1 MNLNTKYKGSDRMK
15 WQERFAERMDSL
27 ASSVAVSELLKLAE
41 QADVISF
48 AGGLPDPKIFPME
61 AIQEAMD
68 RVLAGDGPAAL
79 NYGPGLG
86 YTLLRDWIA
95 ERMLVKERAAASR
108 ENILVTS
115 GGVEALHL
123 ICMALLEPGD
133 TVVVGAPTY
142 LVALHVFRA
151 HQIKLVSIEL
161 DENGFDTE
169 GLEQCL
175 KELDRQGERP
185 KLVYVIPSFQNPSGL
200 TMNMERRHH
209 LIKIC
214 ERYNLPIVED
224 HAYADLRFEGEP
236 IAALKSL
243 APDRVILI
251 QTFSKI
257 FAPGVRLGWV
267 AADSSL
273 IQQLSLCKIGTDTC
287 ANTLGQRLVYQYA
300 SHGGIDTQI
309 SKAVLRYRRKR
320 DVMIKALSE
329 YLSGIVTWSRPGG
342 GFYVWLTLPESFD
355 SEALLRHAI
364 KNEKTAFVAGPVFFA
379 DGRGGQHLRL
389 SYSFIAEDQIEEGI
403 RRLAKAIKSQNTY

>member
-1 MNLNTKYKGSDRMK
+1 
-15 WQERFAERMDSL
+15 
-27 ASSVAVSELLKLAE
+27 
-41 QADVISF
+41 
-48 AGGLPDPKIFPME
+48 ME

-68 RVLAGDGPAAL
+68 RVLAEDGPVAL
-79 NYGPGLG
+79 NYGPGTG

-95 ERMLVKERAAASR
+95 ERMLTKDRAAVSR

-123 ICMALLEPGD
+123 ICMTLLEPGD

-151 HQIKLVSIEL
+151 HQVKMVSIEL
-161 DENGFDTE
+161 DENGLDTE
-169 GLEQCL
+169 VLEQRL
-175 KELDRQGERP
+175 NELDRQGERP

-200 TMNMERRHH
+200 TMNIDRRHQ

-214 ERYNLPIVED
+214 ERYNVPIVED
-224 HAYADLRFEGEP
+224 HAYADLRFEGKP

-243 APDRVILI
+243 APDRVILT

-273 IQQLSLCKIGTDTC
+273 IQQLALCKIGTDTC

-300 SHGGIDTQI
+300 SQGGIDAQV
-309 SKAVLRYRRKR
+309 SEAVRRYRHKR
-320 DVMIKALSE
+320 DVMIAALAE
-329 YLSGIVTWSRPGG
+329 HLSGIVTWSRPDG
-342 GFYVWLTLPESFD
+342 GFYVWLTLPESSD
-355 SEALLRHAI
+355 SEALLRYAI
-364 KNEKTAFVAGPVFFA
+364 ENEKTAFVAGQVFFA
-379 DGRGGQHLRL
+379 DGRGARHLRL

-403 RRLAKAIKSQNTY
+403 RRLANAIKS

>member
-1 MNLNTKYKGSDRMK
+1 MG
-15 WQERFAERMDSL
+15 SL

-41 QADVISF
+41 QPDVISF
-48 AGGLPDPKIFPME
+48 AGGLPDPKVFPMD

-68 RVLAGDGPAAL
+68 RVLAEDGPVAL
-79 NYGPGLG
+79 NYGPGTG

-95 ERMLVKERAAASR
+95 ERMLTKERAAVSR

-123 ICMALLEPGD
+123 ICMTLLEPGD

-151 HQIKLVSIEL
+151 HQVKMVSIEL
-161 DENGFDTE
+161 DENGLDTE
-169 GLEQCL
+169 VLEQRL
-175 KELDRQGERP
+175 NELDRQGERP

-200 TMNMERRHH
+200 TMNIDRRHQ

-214 ERYNLPIVED
+214 ERYNVPIVED
-224 HAYADLRFEGEP
+224 HAYADLRFEGKP

-243 APDRVILI
+243 APDRVILT

-273 IQQLSLCKIGTDTC
+273 IQQLALCKIGTDTC

-300 SHGGIDTQI
+300 SQGGIDAQV
-309 SKAVLRYRRKR
+309 SEAVRRYRHKR
-320 DVMIKALSE
+320 DVMIAALAE
-329 YLSGIVTWSRPGG
+329 HLSGIVTWSRPDG
-342 GFYVWLTLPESFD
+342 GFYVWLTLPESSD
-355 SEALLRHAI
+355 SEALLRYAI
-364 KNEKTAFVAGPVFFA
+364 ENEKTAFVAGPVFFA
-379 DGRGGQHLRL
+379 DGRGARHLRL

-403 RRLAKAIKSQNTY
+403 RRLANAIKS

>member
-1 MNLNTKYKGSDRMK
+1 MK
-15 WQERFAERMDSL
+15 WQERFAGQMGSL

-41 QADVISF
+41 QPDVISF
-48 AGGLPDPKIFPME
+48 AGGLPDPKVFPME

-68 RVLAGDGPAAL
+68 RVLTVDGPVAL
-79 NYGPGLG
+79 NYGPGTG

-95 ERMLVKERAAASR
+95 ERMLTKERAAVSR

-123 ICMALLEPGD
+123 ICMTLLEPGD

-151 HQIKLVSIEL
+151 HQVKMVSIEL
-161 DENGFDTE
+161 DENGLDTE
-169 GLEQCL
+169 VLEQRL
-175 KELDRQGERP
+175 NELDRQGERP

-200 TMNMERRHH
+200 TMNIDRRHQ

-214 ERYNLPIVED
+214 ERYNVPIVED
-224 HAYADLRFEGEP
+224 HAYADLRFEGKP

-243 APDRVILI
+243 APDRVILT

-273 IQQLSLCKIGTDTC
+273 IQQLALCKIGTDTC

-300 SHGGIDTQI
+300 SQGGIDAQV
-309 SKAVLRYRRKR
+309 SEAVRRYRHKR
-320 DVMIKALSE
+320 DVMIAALAE
-329 YLSGIVTWSRPGG
+329 HLSGIVTWSRPDG
-342 GFYVWLTLPESFD
+342 GFYVWLTLPESSD
-355 SEALLRHAI
+355 SEALLRYAI
-364 KNEKTAFVAGPVFFA
+364 ENEKTAFVAGPVFFA
-379 DGRGGQHLRL
+379 DGRGARHLRL

-403 RRLAKAIKSQNTY
+403 RRLANAIKS

>member
-1 MNLNTKYKGSDRMK
+1 MK
-15 WQERFAERMDSL
+15 WQERFAGRMGSL

-41 QADVISF
+41 QPDVISF
-48 AGGLPDPKIFPME
+48 AGGLPDPKVFPME

-68 RVLAGDGPAAL
+68 RVLAEDGPVAL
-79 NYGPGLG
+79 NYGPGTG

-95 ERMLVKERAAASR
+95 ERMLTKDRAAVSR

-123 ICMALLEPGD
+123 ICMTLLEPGD

-151 HQIKLVSIEL
+151 HQVKMVSIEL
-161 DENGFDTE
+161 DENGLDTE
-169 GLEQCL
+169 VLEQRL
-175 KELDRQGERP
+175 NELDRQGERP

-200 TMNMERRHH
+200 TMNIDRRHQ

-214 ERYNLPIVED
+214 ERYNVPIVED
-224 HAYADLRFEGEP
+224 HAYADLRFEGKP

-243 APDRVILI
+243 APDRVILT

-273 IQQLSLCKIGTDTC
+273 IQQLALCKIGTDTC

-300 SHGGIDTQI
+300 SQGGIDAQV
-309 SKAVLRYRRKR
+309 SEAVRRYRHKR
-320 DVMIKALSE
+320 DVMIAALAE
-329 YLSGIVTWSRPGG
+329 HLSGIVTWSRPDG
-342 GFYVWLTLPESFD
+342 GFYVWLTLPESSD
-355 SEALLRHAI
+355 SEALLRYAI
-364 KNEKTAFVAGPVFFA
+364 ENEKTAFVAGQVFFA
-379 DGRGGQHLRL
+379 DGRGARHLRL

-403 RRLAKAIKSQNTY
+403 RRLANAIKS

>member
-1 MNLNTKYKGSDRMK
+1 MG
-15 WQERFAERMDSL
+15 SL

-41 QADVISF
+41 QPDVISF
-48 AGGLPDPKIFPME
+48 AGGLPDPKVFPME

-68 RVLAGDGPAAL
+68 RVLTVDGPVAL
-79 NYGPGLG
+79 NYGPGTG

-95 ERMLVKERAAASR
+95 ERMLTKERAAVSR

-123 ICMALLEPGD
+123 ICMTLLEPGD

-151 HQIKLVSIEL
+151 HQVKMVSIEL
-161 DENGFDTE
+161 DENGLDTE
-169 GLEQCL
+169 VLEQRL
-175 KELDRQGERP
+175 NELDRQGERP

-200 TMNMERRHH
+200 TMNIDRRHQ

-214 ERYNLPIVED
+214 ERYNVPIVED
-224 HAYADLRFEGEP
+224 HAYADLRFEGKP

-243 APDRVILI
+243 APDRVILT

-273 IQQLSLCKIGTDTC
+273 IQQLALCKIGTDTC

-300 SHGGIDTQI
+300 SQGGIDAQV
-309 SKAVLRYRRKR
+309 SEAVRRYRHKR
-320 DVMIKALSE
+320 DVMIAALAE
-329 YLSGIVTWSRPGG
+329 HLSGIVTWSRPDG
-342 GFYVWLTLPESFD
+342 GFYVWLTLPESSD
-355 SEALLRHAI
+355 SEALLRYAI
-364 KNEKTAFVAGPVFFA
+364 ENEKTAFVAGPVFFA
-379 DGRGGQHLRL
+379 DGRGARHLRL

-403 RRLAKAIKSQNTY
+403 RRLANAIKS